1 MEPKILSEMGL
12 TEEEIEAVKILE
24 GHYGDINSWEIDHW
38 KNYNEML
45 DVKAKQ
51 WLSEYDLG
59 KDRETVYEKENER
72 LITLGLEAKKLI
84 YLCGKI
90 QHGEDLEQD
99 EKYFL
104 VKKLYDEAEKITDE
118 LQKLSDEYLNLNQEY
133 VSLVQDRSANPGTF
147 NRKKP
152 VGRPSSKIIYQW
164 MDYLKSELGSN
175 QKAANYASDFPMID
189 YRNPASLLREYRK
202 YCNDKGEG

>member
-24 GHYGDINSWEIDHW
+24 EHYGDINSWEIDHW

-45 DVKAKQ
+45 DVKARQ

-72 LITLGLEAKKLI
+72 LITLRLEAKKLI

-90 QHGEDLEQD
+90 LHGEDLEQD

-118 LQKLSDEYLNLNQEY
+118 SKKLLDEYLNLNQEY
-133 VSLVQDRSANPGTF
+133 VSLLQDRSANPGTF
-147 NRKKP
+147 NRKKS
-152 VGRPSSKIIYQW
+152 VGRPSAKIIYQW
-164 MDYLKSELGSN
+164 MDYLVSELGSN
-175 QKAANYASDFPMID
+175 TKAAKYASNSPMTD
-189 YRNPASLLREYRK
+189 SKKPASLLREYRR
-202 YCNDKGEG
+202 YCAAKGED